1 MKLASILLFIPLM
14 AGCSNHSAIQYY
26 KAVETAS
33 ISNSET
39 QMARFKALRDMA
51 KGDTHAGVAAVMAL
65 AMLKTEVIRPAYIE
79 SEALSYTKALAGP
92 LTAVAALVIQA
103 DLSAQNNKENN
114 KTARAQIDANS
125 AEQQGLFE
133 AFSIAGAAGGVT
145 TDLAIG
151 GLVDIAGQSIDSN
164 VNIAGQS
171 IDGNVDISGQSID
184 GTVNIAGQSIDA
196 NVNISGQAIDGV
208 VDISAFGYETLE
220 NIVID
225 ENITILEAIST
236 SSTIPPIVTP

>member
-1 MKLASILLFIPLM
+1 MKLAIVLLFIPLM

-133 AFSIAGAAGGVT
+133 AFAVAGTAGGVT

-164 VNIAGQS
+164 VSLAGQS

-184 GTVNIAGQSIDA
+184 SNVNIAGQS
-196 NVNISGQAIDGV
+196 IDGV

>member
-1 MKLASILLFIPLM
+1 MKLVAIAVFLTVLV
-14 AGCSNHSAIQYY
+14 GCTNQSALQYY
-26 KAVETAS
+26 KAIETAS
-33 ISNSET
+33 VSNAET
-39 QMARFKALRDMA
+39 QMARFQALRDMA

-133 AFSIAGAAGGVT
+133 AFSVVGASGGVT

-151 GLVDIAGQSIDSN
+151 GLVDIAGQ
-164 VNIAGQS
+164 AMAA
-171 IDGNVDISGQSID
+171 NVDISGQALDS
-184 GTVNIAGQSIDA
+184 
-196 NVNISGQAIDGV
+196 NVDISGQAIDASTVTSTVAIDGV
-208 VDISAFGYETLE
+208 VDISTLGFGTIEDIVVDDNTTTVELLTL
-220 NIVID
+220 
-225 ENITILEAIST
+225 
-236 SSTIPPIVTP
+236 P

>member
-1 MKLASILLFIPLM
+1 MNNYKIAALVLLISVLV
-14 AGCSNHSAIQYY
+14 GCSNHSAIQYY

-33 ISNSET
+33 VSNSET

-79 SEALSYTKALAGP
+79 SEALSYTKALAAP
-92 LTAVAALVIQA
+92 LTGIAALMIQA

-133 AFSIAGAAGGVT
+133 AFAVAGAAGGVT

-151 GLVDIAGQSIDSN
+151 GLVDIAGQSID
-164 VNIAGQS
+164 
-171 IDGNVDISGQSID
+171 GNVDISGQSID
-184 GTVNIAGQSIDA
+184 GNIDISGQSIDGNVNIAGQSIDA
-196 NVNISGQAIDGV
+196 NVDISGQSIDGV
-208 VDISAFGYETLE
+208 VDISAFGYQTFE

-225 ENITILEAIST
+225 ENDTMIDILN
-236 SSTIPPIVTP
+236 IPGPVIP